1 MASLVILAPAMDKIV
16 KIIFFPQVFIYRS
29 HGKMTFPSALAG
41 KVGKACANAFQ
52 VISFVCVS
60 SYYSDLSK
68 EIFECELFRNR
79 NSLLKI

>member
-1 MASLVILAPAMDKIV
+1 
-16 KIIFFPQVFIYRS
+16 
-29 HGKMTFPSALAG
+29 MTFPSALAG